1 MSEAARGAVAAVEA
15 VVEREEE
22 ADAIL
27 RQAVAELAQ
36 RHGVFVGVRFVEE
49 EELVLGPAAGSP
61 APVATAV
68 PVRFRDATV
77 AELVTSAALEG
88 DELAA
93 WLRIAELVAPY
104 CLVGWDTGGEGWE
117 PM

>member
-1 MSEAARGAVAAVEA
+1 MSDLGSQAVAAVQA

-27 RQAVAELAQ
+27 RQAVAELAG
-36 RHGVFVGVRFVEE
+36 RYGTFAGIRFVEE
-49 EELVLGPAAGSP
+49 DEMVLGPAAGAP
-61 APVATAV
+61 AAVATAV

-77 AELVTSAALEG
+77 AELVTSADL
-88 DELAA
+88 DPDDLAA
-93 WLRIAELVAPY
+93 WQRIAELVAPY

-117 PM
+117 P

>member
-1 MSEAARGAVAAVEA
+1 VSEVARGAVAAVEA
-15 VVEREEE
+15 VVEREGE

-36 RHGVFVGVRFVEE
+36 RYGAFAGIRFVEE
-49 EELVLGPAAGSP
+49 DEMALGPAAGAP

-68 PVRFRDATV
+68 PVRFRDAPV
-77 AELVTSAALEG
+77 AELVTSAALDG
-88 DELAA
+88 DDLAA
-93 WLRIAELVAPY
+93 WQRIAELVAPY